1 VPRVSERQPS
11 RVRSTAVF
19 GVASVVANAM
29 GYVLSVLLARGLT
42 PDDFGAMGAL
52 LALGV
57 IGTIPYTAVQLSV
70 SRRATDARGRGERVS
85 RGSALR
91 LGLVVGLALC
101 AGFVAVAVPLAAYL
115 HLESAWHV
123 VVVGMIL
130 VPMLVG
136 AAANGVLLGE
146 ERIGRLS
153 VAAVTSG
160 ATRVLAV
167 AIALALGG
175 GVGSALVAMVAGAVA
190 ATGVV
195 IALVPAGGK
204 APIPLRTAAQSLQ
217 SGAVTLTAYFLL
229 TNVDVPIARHHLTG
243 PDSGTYA
250 LASIFTKIC
259 LWGPQFLAV
268 VAFPRM
274 HRTDGRFA
282 SLGVAG
288 LTAAFGLA
296 VSAVLVPFGGVIVQL
311 VAGREVPEAADLAP
325 LFGLLGTAWAVINV
339 AVLHD
344 IATRP
349 RGRGLWVWAVAAG
362 LVLALAIQATPTTV
376 GTIVTWALGVST
388 IGACVA
394 VSRLVQDVRHSLL
407 GNTVRPGAVEP
418 LAQAHEEL

>member
-1 VPRVSERQPS
+1 MPRVSERQPS

-175 GVGSALVAMVAGAVA
+175 GVGSALAAMVAGAAA

-282 SLGVAG
+282 SLGVVG

-296 VSAVLVPFGGVIVQL
+296 VSAVLVPFGGLIVRL

-376 GTIVTWALGVST
+376 ETIVTWALGVST